1 MNKNIKKIL
10 HFWVIYFILWMIGS
24 MVFVKLREGLCV
36 VPFNPALCALPGAIE
51 ANKVMAMGPAYDL
64 IPGMVPPAWHDPEI
78 RVPGDSRPG
87 DFGAK
92 PKMSLQDTWKA
103 P

>member
-24 MVFVKLREGLCV
+24 MVFVKFREGLCV
-36 VPFNPALCALPGAIE
+36 VTFNPGLCALPGVIE
-51 ANKVMAMGPAYDL
+51 AYKVFAMGTSYDL
-64 IPGMVPPAWHDPEI
+64 IPWMVPPAWHDPEI
-78 RVPGDSRPG
+78 RIPGDPRPG